1 MNQLSLNPI
10 DRRAIDLAAVRQAAS
25 NVRRLASTRA
35 NLRATPTRALVC
47 HWRRDP
53 ATRALLAVW
62 TVSQGAREP
71 AAPVPLRRAS

>member
-35 NLRATPTRALVC
+35 NLRATPTSRLS
-47 HWRRDP
+47 H
-53 ATRALLAVW
+53 
-62 TVSQGAREP
+62 SK
-71 AAPVPLRRAS
+71 

>member
-35 NLRATPTRALVC
+35 NLRATPTSALVC

-62 TVSQGAREP
+62 TVSQGAREL